1 VSLFSE
7 RESHAVYFL
16 QGQEMTR
23 FDAVNYI
30 SHGITKSAGSGTGS
44 VQPPAPTMTRPPSA
58 QQKRSRSAGCLLQQ
72 PQSKGNRG

>member
-1 VSLFSE
+1 MCNPRGREEVTGANVLVSLFSE

-30 SHGITKSAGSGTGS
+30 SHGITKSAGT
-44 VQPPAPTMTRPPSA
+44 APVGC
-58 QQKRSRSAGCLLQQ
+58 SR
-72 PQSKGNRG
+72 RHRR